1 MVMGRIFKC
10 SGNISA
16 VVKQVFMVLV
26 IRPVF
31 CFELKNCLL
40 RREEGEIALSDK
52 GAERLREEPACGLLL
67 WLIEKA
73 NAKGL

>member
-10 SGNISA
+10 YGNISA
-16 VVKQVFMVLV
+16 LVKQVFLVLV

-31 CFELKNCLL
+31 CLELKDCLP